1 MWRTDESGKEEGSY
15 RATFRTSAQCI
26 GLPLRRPTKDVVGKK
41 YDQRK
46 QMNAQMPNANG
57 YEQHYYVA
65 GNAQPH
71 HSALLLL
78 SSSCLLL
85 SLPRTDVQL
94 QLVKLHLRFR
104 LACGV
109 ATPTTCRVSSRRNLL
124 LSFCR
129 KSSWHPVTWKI
140 TNMSER
146 LAEVAQRRLR

>member
-26 GLPLRRPTKDVVGKK
+26 DLPLRRPTKDVVGKK

-65 GNAQPH
+65 GNAPPH

-94 QLVKLHLRFR
+94 QLVKLHLLSPGMWRGDADHVSR
-104 LACGV
+104 LKSSKPAFV
-109 ATPTTCRVSSRRNLL
+109 LLPEEQLASRDVEDNKYVRTTC
-124 LSFCR
+124 
-129 KSSWHPVTWKI
+129 
-140 TNMSER
+140 
-146 LAEVAQRRLR
+146 